1 MAYRLDANGNLVD
14 DGGAMNN
21 WGANIPG
28 LEVPGGAAPGFDM
41 SRLATL
47 GGYAGGSAPQTP
59 NQFRYT
65 PWGADPGQAKGLNY
79 FGANMPLFSA
89 GIQGLSQ
96 LGNIYLGIK
105 QLGLA
110 KDSFNLQ
117 KRAFETNLANS
128 TSSYNTQIRD
138 RIAGRSYATEEER
151 QAALKA
157 ALLPTGG

>member
-1 MAYRLDANGNLVD
+1 MAGYDYLNQPL
-14 DGGAMNN
+14 MPQMQN
-21 WGANIPG
+21 WGSDLYGDLTAINGQNPSTGVPGSMPQIPG
-28 LEVPGGAAPGFDM
+28 VGGDGKSM
-41 SRLATL
+41 Y
-47 GGYAGGSAPQTP
+47 G
-59 NQFRYT
+59 YT
-65 PWGADPGQAKGLNY
+65 PWGAGPGQAKGLGY

-128 TSSYNTQIRD
+128 TSSYNTQMRD
-138 RIAGRSYATEEER
+138 RINGRSYATEEER

>member
-21 WGANIPG
+21 WGVNIPG
-28 LEVPGGAAPGFDM
+28 LEISGGAAPGFDM
-41 SRLATL
+41 SRLAAL
-47 GGYAGGSAPQTP
+47 GGYTGGGTPQVP
-59 NQFRYT
+59 SQFGYT
-65 PWGADPGQAKGLNY
+65 PWGRGPGEARGLNY

-128 TSSYNTQIRD
+128 TSAYNTQMRD
-138 RIAGRSYATEEER
+138 RIVGRSYATEEER
-151 QAALKA
+151 QKALEA

>member
-1 MAYRLDANGNLVD
+1 MAGYDFMSQPLMPSVNQWGNDTFSDLALISGNGPQNQ
-14 DGGAMNN
+14 GQNPSFGAPAIQPRNM
-21 WGANIPG
+21 
-28 LEVPGGAAPGFDM
+28 F
-41 SRLATL
+41 S
-47 GGYAGGSAPQTP
+47 
-59 NQFRYT
+59 YT
-65 PWGADPGQAKGLNY
+65 PWGSGQGQARGLGY

-96 LGNIYLGIK
+96 LGNVYLGIK

-128 TSSYNTQIRD
+128 TSAYNTQIRD

-151 QAALKA
+151 QRALEA
-157 ALLPTGG
+157 ALLPEG

>member
-1 MAYRLDANGNLVD
+1 MAGYDYMSQPLMPQVNQWGNDMFGDL
-14 DGGAMNN
+14 
-21 WGANIPG
+21 
-28 LEVPGGAAPGFDM
+28 AA
-41 SRLATL
+41 L
-47 GGYAGGSAPQTP
+47 GGTNTNQGSIP
-59 NQFRYT
+59 NVPAQGQGMFNYT
-65 PWGADPGQAKGLNY
+65 PWGSGPGQARGVGY

-110 KDSFNLQ
+110 KDSFNLN

-128 TSSYNTQIRD
+128 TSAYNTQIRD

-151 QAALKA
+151 QRALEA
-157 ALLPTGG
+157 ALLPGG